1 MTRLVQPYAILLSQ
15 RAFRMKIR
23 QERKRE
29 TSLLLGEDAVSRNTV
44 YADAQNLGVGCLKT
58 RNIVF
63 KGNQFNASAT
73 GEVEHVKGQH
83 NMFLTSVIRQADRL
97 RIGSP

>member
-1 MTRLVQPYAILLSQ
+1 MLVDDEDRARTETMLVQPYAILLSQ

-29 TSLLLGEDAVSRNTV
+29 TSLLLREDAVSRNTV
-44 YADAQNLGVGCLKT
+44 YADAQDLGVGRLET

-63 KGNQFNASAT
+63 KGNQLNASAT
-73 GEVEHVKGQH
+73 GEVKHIKG
-83 NMFLTSVIRQADRL
+83 
-97 RIGSP
+97 